1 MISEER
7 TINLLS
13 ITNDLGFLVSAAVF
27 AAAVAL
33 FLFGALVF
41 LPALQTRKLV
51 AHSLKAEGAVDVRSQ
66 AGQEQLA
73 KIAAQRPVDAYFR
86 TMEKERQEPSA
97 LEAKLF
103 RAGFY
108 QASAPLI
115 YTLSRLGAVCVGFLP
130 AYTLLSRVLPPH
142 LPGYFALAGSALLG
156 LGCIVIP
163 SILLDRFENAQKE
176 TYRRGFPDFMD
187 MMITCADAGM
197 SLEAAVERVSA
208 ELAATHKWLGI
219 QLAIMNLQLRAGKP
233 LREGLRELAD
243 RIGLEEARA
252 LAVLFRQSE
261 ELGTSL
267 TDALRVYSD
276 EMRSQRILTAEEK
289 ANSLPVKMMIPL
301 GLCIFPVVL
310 MVIMLPV
317 IIRMKGIFF

>member
-1 MISEER
+1 M
-7 TINLLS
+7 LS
-13 ITNDLGFLVSAAVF
+13 NIQGLSFLVSTAVF
-27 AAAVAL
+27 VAAASL

-51 AHSLKAEGAVDVRSQ
+51 AQSLTSEGIVDRRSL
-66 AGQEQLA
+66 AGQEQLL
-73 KIAAQRPVDAYFR
+73 KISAQRPVDAYFR
-86 TMEKERQEPSA
+86 SMEKERNEPNA

-108 QASAPLI
+108 QPIAPLI
-115 YTLSRLGAVCVGFLP
+115 YTLSRLAAVCIGFLA
-130 AYTLLSRVLPPH
+130 AYALLVRVLPPQ
-142 LPGYFALAGSALLG
+142 LPAFMAFAGSALFG
-156 LGCIVIP
+156 LACIVIP
-163 SILLDRFENAQKE
+163 AILLDRFENAQKQI
-176 TYRRGFPDFMD
+176 YRRGFPDFMD

-197 SLEAAVERVSA
+197 SLEAAVERVGA
-208 ELAATHKWLGI
+208 ELAGTHKWLGI

-233 LREGLRELAD
+233 LREALRELAD
-243 RIGLEEARA
+243 RIGLEEARS

-276 EMRSQRILTAEEK
+276 EMRGQRILSAEEK
-289 ANSLPVKMMIPL
+289 ANALPVKMMIPL
-301 GLCIFPVVL
+301 GLCIFPVVM

>member
-1 MISEER
+1 MFS
-7 TINLLS
+7 TIQNL
-13 ITNDLGFLVSAAVF
+13 GALVSVAVF
-27 AAAVAL
+27 VAAAAL

-51 AHSLKAEGAVDVRSQ
+51 IQSLMGEGISDPRTLV
-66 AGQEQLA
+66 GQEHLA
-73 KIAAQRPVDAYFR
+73 RIAAQRPVDAYFR
-86 TMEKERQEPSA
+86 SIEKERDEPNA

-108 QASAPLI
+108 QPSAPLL
-115 YTLSRLGAVCVGFLP
+115 YTLSRLGAVCVGFL
-130 AYTLLSRVLPPH
+130 AVYAILTRILPPS
-142 LPGYFALAGSALLG
+142 LPGFIGFAGAGLFGLACL
-156 LGCIVIP
+156 VIP
-163 SILLDRFENAQKE
+163 SVLLDRFESAQKE

-197 SLEAAVERVSA
+197 SLEAAVERVSS
-208 ELAATHKWLGI
+208 ELAGTHKWLGI

-233 LREGLRELAD
+233 LREALRELAD
-243 RIGLEEARA
+243 RIGLDEARA

-267 TDALRVYSD
+267 TDALRVYSE
-276 EMRSQRILTAEEK
+276 EMRGQRILSAEER

-301 GLCIFPVVL
+301 GLCIFPVVM

-317 IIRMKGIFF
+317 VIRMRGIFF

>member
-1 MISEER
+1 M
-7 TINLLS
+7 
-13 ITNDLGFLVSAAVF
+13 FV
-27 AAAVAL
+27 AAASL

-51 AHSLKAEGAVDVRSQ
+51 AQSLTSEGIVDHRSL
-66 AGQEQLA
+66 AGQEQLL

-86 TMEKERQEPSA
+86 SMEKERNEPNA

-108 QASAPLI
+108 QPSAPLI
-115 YTLSRLGAVCVGFLP
+115 YTLSRLGAVCIGFLV
-130 AYTLLSRVLPPH
+130 AYALLVRVLPPQ
-142 LPGYFALAGSALLG
+142 LPAFMAFAGSALFG
-156 LGCIVIP
+156 LACIVIP
-163 SILLDRFENAQKE
+163 AILLDRFENAQKNI
-176 TYRRGFPDFMD
+176 YRRGFPDFMD

-197 SLEAAVERVSA
+197 SLEAAVERVGA
-208 ELAATHKWLGI
+208 ELAGTHKWLGI

-233 LREGLRELAD
+233 LREALRELAD
-243 RIGLEEARA
+243 RIGLEEARS

-276 EMRSQRILTAEEK
+276 EMRGQRILSAEEK
-289 ANSLPVKMMIPL
+289 ANALPVKMMIPL
-301 GLCIFPVVL
+301 GLCIFPVVM

>member
-1 MISEER
+1 MFS
-7 TINLLS
+7 TIQDLS
-13 ITNDLGFLVSAAVF
+13 FLVSVAVF
-27 AAAVAL
+27 LAAAAL

-51 AHSLKAEGAVDVRSQ
+51 AQSLIAEGIADRRSLV
-66 AGQEQLA
+66 GQEQLA

-86 TMEKERQEPSA
+86 SIEKERDEPNA

-108 QASAPLI
+108 QPSAPLI
-115 YTLSRLGAVCVGFLP
+115 YTLSRLGAVCVGFL
-130 AYTLLSRVLPPH
+130 AVYAVLSRVLPPS
-142 LPGYFALAGSALLG
+142 LPGFIGFAGAGLFGLA
-156 LGCIVIP
+156 CIVIP
-163 SILLDRFENAQKE
+163 SIMLDRFENAQKE
-176 TYRRGFPDFMD
+176 IYRRGFPDFMD

-208 ELAATHKWLGI
+208 ELAGTHKWLGI
-219 QLAIMNLQLRAGKP
+219 QLSIMNLQLRAGKP
-233 LREGLRELAD
+233 LREALRELAD

-267 TDALRVYSD
+267 TEALRVYSE
-276 EMRSQRILTAEEK
+276 EMRSQRILSAEER

-301 GLCIFPVVL
+301 GLCIFPVVM

-317 IIRMKGIFF
+317 IIRMRGIFF

>member
-1 MISEER
+1 M
-7 TINLLS
+7 LS
-13 ITNDLGFLVSAAVF
+13 NMNDLTFLVSLAVF

-33 FLFGALVF
+33 FLFAALVF
-41 LPALQTRKLV
+41 MPAMQTRKLV
-51 AHSLKAEGAVDVRSQ
+51 SDSLLGEGSVDPRSIL
-66 AGQEQLA
+66 GQDQRARL
-73 KIAAQRPVDAYFR
+73 AAQKAIDAYFKAV
-86 TMEKERQEPSA
+86 EKEHKQPDA

-108 QASAPLI
+108 QKSAPVI
-115 YTLSRLGAVCVGFLP
+115 YTLCRLAAVAIGFLGMY
-130 AYTLLSRVLPPH
+130 ALLSNVLPPK
-142 LPGYFALAGSALLG
+142 LPGFFTFAGAGLIG

-163 SILLDRFENAQKE
+163 SIMLDRFENTQKQI
-176 TYRRGFPDFMD
+176 YRRAFPDFMD

-197 SLEAAVERVSA
+197 SLEAAVERVSHEIA
-208 ELAATHKWLGI
+208 GTHKWLGI
-219 QLAIMNLQLRAGKP
+219 QLSIMNLQLRAGKP
-233 LREGLRELAD
+233 LRDALRELAD
-243 RIGLEEARA
+243 RIGLDEAKA

-267 TDALRVYSD
+267 TEALRVYSA
-276 EMRSQRILTAEEK
+276 EMRDQRILHAEER

-301 GLCIFPVVL
+301 GLCIFPVVM

>member
-1 MISEER
+1 MLSNMNNLTLLIS
-7 TINLLS
+7 L
-13 ITNDLGFLVSAAVF
+13 AVF

-33 FLFGALVF
+33 FLFAALV
-41 LPALQTRKLV
+41 LMPAMQTRKLV
-51 AHSLKAEGAVDVRSQ
+51 SDSLLGEGSVDPRSIL
-66 AGQEQLA
+66 GQDQRARL
-73 KIAAQRPVDAYFR
+73 AAQKPIDAYFKAV
-86 TMEKERQEPSA
+86 EKEHMQPDA

-108 QASAPLI
+108 QKSAPLI
-115 YTLSRLGAVCVGFLP
+115 YTLSRLACVCVGFLVMY
-130 AYTLLSRVLPPH
+130 ALLSWVLPPR
-142 LPGYFALAGSALLG
+142 LPAFVALAGSALLG
-156 LGCIVIP
+156 LACVVIP
-163 SILLDRFENAQKE
+163 SIMLDRFENKQKLI
-176 TYRRGFPDFMD
+176 YRRAFPDFMD

-197 SLEAAVERVSA
+197 SLEAAVERVSH

-219 QLAIMNLQLRAGKP
+219 QLSIMTLQLRAGKP
-233 LREGLRELAD
+233 LREALRELAD
-243 RIGLEEARA
+243 RIGLEEAKA

-267 TDALRVYSD
+267 TDALRVYSA
-276 EMRSQRILTAEEK
+276 EMRDQRILQAEER

-301 GLCIFPVVL
+301 GLCIFPVVM

>member
-1 MISEER
+1 M
-7 TINLLS
+7 LS
-13 ITNDLGFLVSAAVF
+13 NINDLSFLVSVAVF
-27 AAAVAL
+27 VAAVAL

-51 AHSLKAEGAVDVRSQ
+51 ARSLMAEGAVDPRSL
-66 AGQEQLA
+66 AGQEQLV

-115 YTLSRLGAVCVGFLP
+115 YTLSRLGVVCVGFLV
-130 AYTLLSRVLPPH
+130 AYALLPRVLPSH
-142 LPGYFALAGSALLG
+142 LPGFVGLAGSALLG

-163 SILLDRFENAQKE
+163 AILLDRFEKGQKE
-176 TYRRGFPDFMD
+176 VYRRGFPDFMD

-197 SLEAAVERVSA
+197 SLEAAVERVGS
-208 ELAATHKWLGI
+208 ELAGTHKWLGI
-219 QLAIMNLQLRAGKP
+219 QLAIMNLQLRAGKS
-233 LREGLRELAD
+233 LREALRELAD

-267 TDALRVYSD
+267 TDALRVYSE
-276 EMRSQRILTAEEK
+276 EMRGQRILTAEEK

>member
-1 MISEER
+1 M
-7 TINLLS
+7 
-13 ITNDLGFLVSAAVF
+13 
-27 AAAVAL
+27 AL

-41 LPALQTRKLV
+41 LPALQTRTLV
-51 AHSLKAEGAVDVRSQ
+51 AQSLMAEGIADRRSL
-66 AGQEQLA
+66 AGQELLA
-73 KIAAQRPVDAYFR
+73 KISAQRPVDAYFR
-86 TMEKERQEPSA
+86 SMEKERDEPNA

-103 RAGFY
+103 RAGFH

-115 YTLSRLGAVCVGFLP
+115 FTLSRLGAVCAGFLA
-130 AYTLLSRVLPPH
+130 AYALLPRVLPPH
-142 LPGYFALAGSALLG
+142 LPSFIGFAGSALFG
-156 LGCIVIP
+156 LACIVIP

-197 SLEAAVERVSA
+197 SLEAAVERVGG
-208 ELAATHKWLGI
+208 ELAATHRWLGI

-233 LREGLRELAD
+233 LREALRELAD
-243 RIGLEEARA
+243 RIGLEEARS

-267 TDALRVYSD
+267 TEALRVYSE
-276 EMRSQRILTAEEK
+276 EMRGQRILSAEER
-289 ANSLPVKMMIPL
+289 ANALPVKMMIPL
-301 GLCIFPVVL
+301 GFCIFPVVM